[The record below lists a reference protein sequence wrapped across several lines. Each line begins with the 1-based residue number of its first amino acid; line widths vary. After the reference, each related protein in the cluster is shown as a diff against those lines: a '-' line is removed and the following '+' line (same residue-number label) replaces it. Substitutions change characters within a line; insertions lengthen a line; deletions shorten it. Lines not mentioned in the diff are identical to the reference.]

1 MASNRFSRLLKI
13 FTGTSSGE
21 DGELLQLDGRLER
34 TAHFWTLV
42 VRHFVRNR
50 CLVRASSLAY
60 TTLLALIPLLA
71 VILSVS
77 TSLLKNVDE
86 EKFYQA
92 IASVAS
98 ASTLKVKPDAAN
110 SNSVVVVNTNLAAG
124 NFSGTE
130 TGTNAVAT
138 NSIVSAETQVTVQ
151 KEIAR
156 WLSDFVWRA
165 L

>member
-86 EKFYQA
+86 DKFYQA
-92 IASVAS
+92 IASVAP
-98 ASTLKVKPDAAN
+98 AVVVPAKKISTN
-110 SNSVVVVNTNLAAG
+110 SNLTVSANTNVDRKSTRL
-124 NFSGTE
+124 
-130 TGTNAVAT
+130 
-138 NSIVSAETQVTVQ
+138 NSSHLRLSRMPSSA
-151 KEIAR
+151 
-156 WLSDFVWRA
+156 
-165 L
+165 

>member
-34 TAHFWTLV
+34 TVHFWTLV

-92 IASVAS
+92 IASVAPTP
-98 ASTLKVKPDAAN
+98 TLTVKSVAVI
-110 SNSVVVVNTNLAAG
+110 SNSVAALNTNLAVE
-124 NFSGTE
+124 NFAGTE
-130 TGTNAVAT
+130 TNTSTVAT

-151 KEIAR
+151 DRKSTR
-156 WLSDFVWRA
+156 LNSSHG
-165 L
+165 

>member
-34 TAHFWTLV
+34 TVHFWTLV

-77 TSLLKNVDE
+77 TSLLKIVDE
-86 EKFYQA
+86 E
-92 IASVAS
+92 
-98 ASTLKVKPDAAN
+98 
-110 SNSVVVVNTNLAAG
+110 
-124 NFSGTE
+124 
-130 TGTNAVAT
+130 
-138 NSIVSAETQVTVQ
+138 
-151 KEIAR
+151 
-156 WLSDFVWRA
+156 
-165 L
+165 